1 MLKSILGTPALL
13 LVLLAGPL
21 GAQPES
27 TQDYIDRWA
36 STAQEEMKLYGI
48 PASITLAQG
57 ILESGSGK
65 SYLAREANNH
75 FGIKCHLDWE
85 GKKVYRDDDKKDEC
99 FRSYRDAQKSF
110 RDHSLFLAQRS
121 RYKGL
126 FAEDPKD
133 YKAWARGLRKAGYAT
148 DRKYHKRLIDLIERY
163 ELDQY
168 DEISPERSVAAAE
181 EAAQKEEKSSGW
193 GLFSSSEPA
202 IPVEETS
209 NRVDYVVAQ
218 EGDTFESL
226 AIDTDKRPR
235 DLLKYNELRYDA
247 QLKTGQR
254 VFIQPKR
261 NKATRDNP
269 YHVAEDGQSMYDI
282 SQLYGVKL
290 RKLYKHNDM
299 AIGTQPE
306 IDELIHLR

>member
-1 MLKSILGTPALL
+1 MTSLL
-13 LVLLAGPL
+13 LIACWLSSGILW
-21 GAQPES
+21 AQPKS
-27 TQDYIDRWA
+27 TQEYIDRWA
-36 STAQEEMKLYGI
+36 PTAQEEMKLYGI

-57 ILESGSGK
+57 ILESGSGQ
-65 SYLAREANNH
+65 SYLARDANNH
-75 FGIKCHLDWE
+75 FGIKCHRDWK

-99 FRSYRDAQKSF
+99 FRSYGDAQESF
-110 RDHSLFLAQRS
+110 RDHSLFLAERS
-121 RYKGL
+121 RYQEL
-126 FAEDPKD
+126 FEEDPQD
-133 YKAWARGLRKAGYAT
+133 YKAWAKGLRKAGYAT
-148 DRKYHKRLIDLIERY
+148 DRSYHKRLIELVERY

-168 DEISPERSVAAAE
+168 DTVDPERSVAAAE
-181 EAAQKEEKSSGW
+181 EAARKKEKEEDDKDGW

-202 IPVEETS
+202 IPVKETS

-235 DLLKYNELRYDA
+235 KLLKYNELRHDA
-247 QLKTGQR
+247 NLKPGQR
-254 VFIQPKR
+254 IFIQPKR

-269 YHVAEDGQSMYDI
+269 YHVAKKGETMYDI
-282 SQLYGVKL
+282 SQRYGVKL

>member
-1 MLKSILGTPALL
+1 MFKSLFQLPFLALALFSGALL
-13 LVLLAGPL
+13 
-21 GAQPES
+21 AQPET

-36 STAQEEMKLYGI
+36 PTAQEEMKLYGI

-121 RYKGL
+121 RYKDL
-126 FAEDPKD
+126 FEEDPED
-133 YKAWARGLRKAGYAT
+133 YKSWARGLRKAGYAT
-148 DRKYHKRLIDLIERY
+148 DRKYHRRLIDLIERY

-168 DEISPERSVAAAE
+168 DKITPERSVAAAE
-181 EAAQKEEKSSGW
+181 EAAQKEEKDRGW
-193 GLFSSSEPA
+193 GLFSSPEPA
-202 IPVEETS
+202 VPVQETS

-235 DLLKYNELRYDA
+235 DLLKHNELRYDA
-247 QLKTGQR
+247 QLKAGQR
-254 VFIQPKR
+254 IFIQPKR

-269 YHVAEDGQSMYDI
+269 YHVAEAGQDMYDI